1 MTGKECERE
10 DSSTAVHIIHIYM
23 YVYKKERV
31 HDRWVMVNHR
41 EGVWSRTEDVDSGG
55 VREETGV

>member
-1 MTGKECERE
+1 MRERIALRRY
-10 DSSTAVHIIHIYM
+10 TLYI

-41 EGVWSRTEDVDSGG
+41 EGVWSRTVDVDGGG